1 MALSPELKKMV
12 SGAKNKYSGG
22 SGKTIKP
29 KDGRNTYRLLA
40 PTSAQASWVP
50 ASGQYWADLGVH
62 WIKADPN
69 GKPLVVVGDCDTVY
83 QQPSPLN
90 TAIEMAINSAMD
102 EDSKK
107 LYEEWKAKKSVILN
121 VLDRSV
127 GDDPQPLELTG
138 TTFGKIMDL
147 VGIYDDAG
155 QDITD
160 PLSGVDIIITKTGK
174 GLNTKYDVAVSP
186 GVSKPVP
193 LDVLTRTIDLHAF
206 IAQNYFRGE
215 EQKALNCIAQIAGVA
230 VPALTGPSGGA
241 GVRTP
246 TAALAS
252 PAASVADASVDNS
265 AAIAAEAA
273 RKAALAKAAA
283 EQAAAAAAQ
292 SAPVEDPLAAKR
304 AEILRRQQEA
314 EAELAALSAAPV
326 EQAAAAAPTAGI
338 SSLPVSEQDAILA
351 ELDNLV

>member
-12 SGAKNKYSGG
+12 AGAKNKYSGN

-29 KDGRNTYRLLA
+29 KEGRNTYRILA
-40 PTSAQASWVP
+40 PSPAQASWVP

-83 QQPSPLN
+83 QQPSVLN
-90 TAIEMAINSAMD
+90 TAIEMAISTAMD
-102 EDSKK
+102 EDSKT
-107 LYEEWKAKKSVILN
+107 LYSEWKAKKSVLLN
-121 VLDRSV
+121 VLDRSM
-127 GDDPQPLELTG
+127 GEDPQVLEVSP

-147 VGIYDDAG
+147 INIYDDAG

-160 PLSGVDIIITKTGK
+160 PMTGVDIIITKTGK

-186 GVSKPVP
+186 APSTPVKP
-193 LDVLTRTIDLHAF
+193 DVLTRAVDLHAF

-230 VPALTGPSGGA
+230 VPALTGPATAAGA
-241 GVRTP
+241 RTP
-246 TAALAS
+246 TAALS
-252 PAASVADASVDNS
+252 SSAASVAGASV
-265 AAIAAEAA
+265 
-273 RKAALAKAAA
+273 
-283 EQAAAAAAQ
+283 AAAAPVAA
-292 SAPVEDPLAAKR
+292 APVATPVEAVPAEDPLAAKR

-314 EAELAALSAAPV
+314 EAELAALSAAAAAPAA
-326 EQAAAAAPTAGI
+326 QPAAAAAPAAAASTL
-338 SSLPVSEQDAILA
+338 SSSEEDAILA

>member
-12 SGAKNKYSGG
+12 SSAKNKYS
-22 SGKTIKP
+22 SNNQKTVKP
-29 KDGRNTYRLLA
+29 KDGRNAYRILA

-62 WIKADPN
+62 WIKADKN
-69 GKPLVVVGDCDTVY
+69 GKPLAVVGDCDTVY
-83 QQPSPLN
+83 QQPSVLN

-102 EDSKK
+102 EESKE
-107 LYEEWKAKKSVILN
+107 LYNEWKAKKSVLLN
-121 VLDRSV
+121 VIDRTA
-127 GDDPQPLELTG
+127 GDDPVVLELTG
-138 TTFGKIMDL
+138 TTFGKVMDL
-147 VGIYDDAG
+147 INVYDDAG
-155 QDITD
+155 RDITD

-174 GLNTKYDVAVSP
+174 ALNTKYEVMVDPAPPKPVSP
-186 GVSKPVP
+186 
-193 LDVLTRTIDLHAF
+193 DVLARTTDLHEF

-230 VPALTGPSGGA
+230 VPALTGPATAA

-246 TAALAS
+246 TAALS
-252 PAASVADASVDNS
+252 SSAAAVADAAV
-265 AAIAAEAA
+265 A
-273 RKAALAKAAA
+273 
-283 EQAAAAAAQ
+283 
-292 SAPVEDPLAAKR
+292 SAPVATPVQATASVQTAAPAVDPAMEARK

-314 EAELAALSAAPV
+314 AAELAALETPAAPAP
-326 EQAAAAAPTAGI
+326 EAAAPAAGI

>member
-29 KDGRNTYRLLA
+29 KEGRNTYRILA

-50 ASGQYWADLGVH
+50 ASGIYWADLGVH
-62 WIKADPN
+62 WIKADIN

-90 TAIEMAINSAMD
+90 TAIEMAVASAMD

-107 LYEEWKAKKSVILN
+107 LYEDWKASKSVIMN
-121 VLDRSV
+121 VLDRSM
-127 GDDPQPLELTG
+127 GEDPQVLELTP
-138 TTFGKIMDL
+138 TTFGKVMDL
-147 VGIYDDAG
+147 INIYDDAG

-160 PLSGVDIIITKTGK
+160 PTSGVDIIITKTGK

-186 GVSKPVP
+186 APSKPVNP
-193 LDVLTRTIDLHAF
+193 DILTRTVDLHAF

-230 VPALTGPSGGA
+230 VPMLGGPATAAGA
-241 GVRTP
+241 RTP
-246 TAALAS
+246 TAALSS
-252 PAASVADASVDNS
+252 PAASVAGASVAS
-265 AAIAAEAA
+265 AAP
-273 RKAALAKAAA
+273 AAA
-283 EQAAAAAAQ
+283 AAQPAAATSAPAAAAAAP
-292 SAPVEDPLAAKR
+292 AEDPAVAAR
-304 AEILRRQQEA
+304 REEILRRQREA
-314 EAELAALSAAPV
+314 EAELAALSAASA
-326 EQAAAAAPTAGI
+326 EQPAAAAAAPAAGI

>member
-40 PTSAQASWVP
+40 PTPAQAPWVP

-62 WIKADPN
+62 WIKADKN

-102 EDSKK
+102 EESKE
-107 LYEEWKAKKSVILN
+107 LYQDWKPNKSVIIN
-121 VLDRSV
+121 VLDASM
-127 GDDPQPLELTG
+127 GDDPQPLELTP
-138 TTFGKIMDL
+138 TTFGKVMDL
-147 VGIYDDAG
+147 INIYDDAG
-155 QDITD
+155 QDITH
-160 PLSGVDIIITKTGK
+160 PLTGVDIIITKTGK
-174 GLNTKYDVAVSP
+174 GINTKYDVAVSP
-186 GVSKPVP
+186 APSKPIAA
-193 LDVLTRTIDLHAF
+193 DVLGRTIDLHAF

-215 EQKALNCIAQIAGVA
+215 EQKALNAIAQIAGVA
-230 VPALTGPSGGA
+230 VPALTGPSGAAGA
-241 GVRTP
+241 RTP

-252 PAASVADASVDNS
+252 PAAAVAGASVDD
-265 AAIAAEAA
+265 AAAVAAEAA
-273 RKAALAKAAA
+273 RKAAVAAAAAAQAAAAA
-283 EQAAAAAAQ
+283 EQAAAPA
-292 SAPVEDPLAAKR
+292 EDPLAAKR

-326 EQAAAAAPTAGI
+326 EAASAAPTAGI